1 MALNTF
7 NITRSQDI
15 RLSDAQLR
23 QQYIQY
29 FVAGNVS
36 AAQAIITNNPQLF
49 SKVITPELIQPF
61 VDGILSLEN
70 NYKNA
75 VTDYLAALLTTF
87 QSDIDN
93 IKKIGTYV
101 SGTSYVVG
109 NFVIYSNDLYL
120 CIKDGT
126 YPITDTTA
134 WLLLGLQ
141 GEEGQVGSGVMYIG
155 EWDSATQYQQYQLVS
170 YDNNLYVSK
179 TATTGNQPDTSPDKW
194 FLAFTVVERGI
205 MTGANVP
212 LGIGTGDMW
221 WQYIT

>member
-7 NITRSQDI
+7 DIARSQDI
-15 RLSDAQLR
+15 QLSDTQLR

-61 VDGILSLEN
+61 IDGILSLEN
-70 NYKNA
+70 NYKNT

-101 SGTSYVVG
+101 PGASYVVG
-109 NFVIYSNDLYL
+109 NFVIYSSDLYL
-120 CIKDGT
+120 CIKDGV

-141 GEEGQVGSGVMYIG
+141 GEKGAVGSGVMYIG
-155 EWDSATQYQQYQLVS
+155 EWDAATEYQQYQLVS
-170 YDNNLYVSK
+170 YNNNLYVSK
-179 TATTGNQPDTSPDKW
+179 TATTGNQPDISPDKW
-194 FLAFTVVERGI
+194 FLAFTVGERGI

-212 LGIGTGDMW
+212 PGINTGDMW

>member
-7 NITRSQDI
+7 DIARSQDI
-15 RLSDAQLR
+15 QLSDAQLR

-61 VDGILSLEN
+61 IDGILSLEN
-70 NYKNA
+70 NYKNT

-93 IKKIGTYV
+93 IKKMGTYV
-101 SGTSYVVG
+101 PETPYVVG

-126 YPITDTTA
+126 HPITDTTA

-141 GEEGQVGSGVMYIG
+141 GEKGQVGSGVMYIG
-155 EWDSATQYQQYQLVS
+155 EWDSATEYQQYQLVS
-170 YDNNLYVSK
+170 YNNSLYVSE
-179 TATTGNQPDTSPDKW
+179 TATTGDQPNISPDKW
-194 FLAFTVVERGI
+194 FLAFAVGERGI

-212 LGIGTGDMW
+212 PGINTGDMW